1 VSHWR
6 NRPPLESGAC
16 PDSAKTMTATPAT
29 EVPGTKRA
37 SGRRLRELDS
47 LRGIAA
53 VCVLLFHLSTT
64 ANDHYHQWPI
74 QVPWGHF
81 GVELFFVISGFV
93 ILMTLEKSA
102 GVTEFLI
109 SRVTRLYPAY
119 WCAVLLTSALLAV
132 ELSPAAPSFSAL
144 MADLTMLQ
152 SFLRVRSIDPS
163 YWTLTAELIFY
174 VAIVAWYRFR
184 STRLPDI
191 EWYALGWI
199 GAAAVL
205 RTVLLL
211 HHHATLPG
219 PISMPLLL
227 YYGQFF
233 IVGICLYRLYCGHNT
248 RVTLFTLLAA
258 CALSA
263 FGGGPITLYAAPV
276 PYFLLTCGIA
286 AVVFLA
292 SRSRLPLLRNPVL
305 LFFGDIS
312 YPLYLIHQVIGTEL
326 MSMSHEHGWPAWVSL
341 PGILLALVTVAYLI
355 HVAVEVPARTTLRT
369 RLQKWALLQP
379 RAPSRVM

>member
-1 VSHWR
+1 
-6 NRPPLESGAC
+6 
-16 PDSAKTMTATPAT
+16 MTAATHAT

-53 VCVLLFHLSTT
+53 VGVLLFHLSTT
-64 ANDHYHQWPI
+64 ANDHYHQWPFE
-74 QVPWGHF
+74 VPWGHF

-109 SRVTRLYPAY
+109 SRVTRLYPTY
-119 WCAVLLTSALLAV
+119 WCAVLLTGGLLAV
-132 ELSPAAPSFSAL
+132 EMSPAMPNIPTL

-152 SFLRVRSIDPS
+152 SFMRVRSIDPS

-184 STRLPDI
+184 SARLPDI
-191 EWYALGWI
+191 EWYALGWLG
-199 GAAAVL
+199 GAAAL
-205 RTVLLL
+205 RAVLLF
-211 HHHATLPG
+211 HGHATLPG

-233 IVGICLYRLYCGHNT
+233 IVGICLYRLHGGNSGPL
-248 RVTLFTLLAA
+248 TLLTLLAA
-258 CALSA
+258 CLLSL
-263 FGGGPITLYAAPV
+263 FGGGPASLYAGPL
-276 PYFLLTCGIA
+276 PYFLLTCAIA
-286 AVVFLA
+286 AVVFMA
-292 SRSRLPLLRNPVL
+292 SRSRLSLLRNPVL

-312 YPLYLIHQVIGTEL
+312 YPLYLIHQVVGTEL
-326 MSMSHEHGWPAWVSL
+326 MSLAHAHGWPAWLSL
-341 PGILLALVTVAYLI
+341 PAILLTLTTVAVLI
-355 HVAVEVPARTTLRT
+355 HVTVEVPARTILRSK
-369 RLQKWALLQP
+369 LQKLALLQP
-379 RAPSRVM
+379 RASSQVM